1 MTQQLSTVILVSA
14 DEAIRDSF
22 RAALRIDASIEIA
35 TLASSV
41 LDLGD
46 FAGLEGAALVVLD
59 IDGQKREHLLQLQKI
74 MIWMRSQTQVVVLT
88 DAFDE
93 AVGRWFLQIRV
104 SDFLRKPVRP
114 EELRAVCLRALHGS
128 MGESG
133 GGRIITFLPA
143 AGGVGNTTLAVETA
157 IQTVKSSGR
166 LARST
171 CLVDLDFTSDS
182 CAEYLDLEPLLD
194 FAELGPDGERLDSQL
209 MEAMTTHHA
218 SGLALV
224 AAPARPCEPHP
235 CSPQL
240 VERLL
245 DTVSGC
251 FQNVVID
258 LPRYWTSWSDAV
270 LAGSDRIFVVTDMTV
285 PGLRAAQRAVQRIS
299 NRIEGA
305 APRVIVNRAT
315 RNFLFGRGLRKSDVE
330 RALHGM
336 LAGSVS
342 NDYDL
347 VREAIDRGVPLCDVK
362 DGNRLSADL
371 RRIIFADA
379 S

>member
-1 MTQQLSTVILVSA
+1 MTQQLSKVILVSA

-258 LPRYWTSWSDAV
+258 
-270 LAGSDRIFVVTDMTV
+270 

-299 NRIEGA
+299 TRIEGA

-379 S
+379 A